1 MGAFEEAKGKAKE
14 AAGDLTDNPELRR
27 EGQAQEDKAQA
38 EQDATRARAEAKRQ
52 EASADERERAER
64 AAQAEK

>member
-1 MGAFEEAKGKAKE
+1 MGAFEEAKGEAKE

-52 EASADERERAER
+52 EASAEERERAER